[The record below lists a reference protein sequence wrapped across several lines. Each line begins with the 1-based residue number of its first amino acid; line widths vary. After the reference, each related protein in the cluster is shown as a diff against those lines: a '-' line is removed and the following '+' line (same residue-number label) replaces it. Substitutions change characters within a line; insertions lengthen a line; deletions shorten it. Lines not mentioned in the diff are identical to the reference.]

1 MDYLNTADLASALDH
16 VRDALRDVGTL
27 EMIVCRPDE
36 GVRRVLER
44 GELSVEDGL
53 VGDKWRTKSGA
64 SRAPDPE
71 AQITVMNA
79 CYLGLIARERDR
91 RALAGDQLCVDL
103 DLSIEHLPAGSRLGI
118 GAAEIEVSAQPHTG
132 CSKFSSRFGGDALRL
147 ANSQIGRDLRLRGLN
162 AKVIEPGIIRAGD
175 TITKI

>member
-1 MDYLNTADLASALDH
+1 MTH
-16 VRDALRDVGTL
+16 
-27 EMIVCRPDE
+27 
-36 GVRRVLER
+36 
-44 GELSVEDGL
+44 
-53 VGDKWRTKSGA
+53 
-64 SRAPDPE
+64 
-71 AQITVMNA
+71 
-79 CYLGLIARERDR
+79 
-91 RALAGDQLCVDL
+91 
-103 DLSIEHLPAGSRLGI
+103 RLGI